1 MTDDELRALLVTI
14 RELAL
19 RPCRFPKEPHN
30 DPTLVWAIGRIAG
43 IAYAALQ
50 KSTASPQ

>member
-1 MTDDELRALLVTI
+1 MSDDELRALLVTI

-19 RPCRFPKEPHN
+19 RPWSFPKEPRN

-43 IAYAALQ
+43 IAFAALQ
-50 KSTASPQ
+50 KSSASPQ